1 MTFSILLIKLLHIFQ
16 FFCRCTNNARIWFSH
31 KFPWTTCIKPFTVA
45 VLLKAPLQP
54 SSVPSP
60 PFHAVF
66 EVIGVMFVEVYSGS
80 FLSWET
86 AGELFQPLD
95 AFQRL
100 YSWFICF
107 WLSKSNL
114 WLQNF
119 IWASSF
125 HVKENNSNYVNLIF
139 CSSGPMTNVATQ
151 CCAGRGIYPSHST
164 VGSGI
169 QHSSF
174 ANVFLSSVNFIN
186 LIHDAC
192 HAGTP
197 CHVRVYIHMHIY
209 KQNCD
214 IYSTFYTATW
224 TQF

>member
-1 MTFSILLIKLLHIFQ
+1 
-16 FFCRCTNNARIWFSH
+16 
-31 KFPWTTCIKPFTVA
+31 
-45 VLLKAPLQP
+45 
-54 SSVPSP
+54 
-60 PFHAVF
+60 
-66 EVIGVMFVEVYSGS
+66 MFVE
-80 FLSWET
+80 
-86 AGELFQPLD
+86 ELFQPLD

-139 CSSGPMTNVATQ
+139 CSSGPMTIVATQ

-174 ANVFLSSVNFIN
+174 ANVFPSSVNFIY

-192 HAGTP
+192 PLCSSVMLARP
-197 CHVRVYIHMHIY
+197 VMCVYIYICIYINRTVTSIALSTLQHGHNFKVYAHM
-209 KQNCD
+209 Q
-214 IYSTFYTATW
+214 
-224 TQF
+224 TQHCRLLGV

>member
-1 MTFSILLIKLLHIFQ
+1 MLLCTVTSFSCCVWSNRGDVCWGLLWVISILGNSWGII
-16 FFCRCTNNARIWFSH
+16 S
-31 KFPWTTCIKPFTVA
+31 TT
-45 VLLKAPLQP
+45 
-54 SSVPSP
+54 
-60 PFHAVF
+60 
-66 EVIGVMFVEVYSGS
+66 
-80 FLSWET
+80 
-86 AGELFQPLD
+86 
-95 AFQRL
+95 QRL

-125 HVKENNSNYVNLIF
+125 HVKENNSNYVNLVF
-139 CSSGPMTNVATQ
+139 CSSGPMTIVATQ

-174 ANVFLSSVNFIN
+174 ANVFLSSVNFIY

-192 HAGTP
+192 PLCSSLMLAHRVM
-197 CHVRVYIHMHIY
+197 CVYIYICIY
-209 KQNCD
+209 INRTVTS
-214 IYSTFYTATW
+214 IALSTLQLGHNFKVYARM
-224 TQF
+224 QAQHCRLLGV

>member
-1 MTFSILLIKLLHIFQ
+1 
-16 FFCRCTNNARIWFSH
+16 
-31 KFPWTTCIKPFTVA
+31 
-45 VLLKAPLQP
+45 
-54 SSVPSP
+54 
-60 PFHAVF
+60 
-66 EVIGVMFVEVYSGS
+66 MFVE
-80 FLSWET
+80 
-86 AGELFQPLD
+86 ELFQPLD

-139 CSSGPMTNVATQ
+139 CSSGPMTIVATQ

-174 ANVFLSSVNFIN
+174 ANVFPSSVNFIY

-192 HAGTP
+192 PLCSSVMPARP
-197 CHVRVYIHMHIY
+197 VMCVYIYICI
-209 KQNCD
+209 QNCD